1 VTSREQKELI
11 AGAGLVGATVDPAT
25 LDRLGRFI
33 DLLVV
38 WNRRFGL
45 TGDRDRSLLVR
56 KHLVDALAV
65 VAELP
70 PSGMVTDLGS
80 GAGFPGIVLGCARP
94 DLTIRLIEPRRRP
107 ASFLSEAIRTIPL
120 PAAQALEIRGQD
132 AASDPALRGNSAR
145 VVSRALRLDILVRL
159 AQPLLAPSGEVI
171 AMQTPATDEATARGI
186 AHASGLDLLRMRDY
200 RLPGGEARRLL
211 FFRSP
216 T

>member
-70 PSGMVTDLGS
+70 RSGMVTDLGS

-120 PAAQALEIRGQD
+120 TAAQALEIRGQD

-145 VVSRALRLDILVRL
+145 VVSRALRLEILVRL

-186 AHASGLDLLRMRDY
+186 AHSSGLVLLRMRDY
-200 RLPGGEARRLL
+200 RLPGGESRRLL
-211 FFRSP
+211 FFGPP